1 MIGQVSLFVPMKG
14 LIDPKAEQARLQSA
28 FDKLQKAVNILAGK
42 LSNEGFVAKAP
53 PAVVEVERA
62 KLAEQREQLGR
73 LQVQMGQL
81 AAL

>member
-1 MIGQVSLFVPMKG
+1 V
-14 LIDPKAEQARLQSA
+14 D
-28 FDKLQKAVNILAGK
+28 ILAGK